1 MTDDKVDDAVTH
13 FTEYVQ
19 QFHAYYRDRPEFQE
33 RLDIWRELLDR
44 YVVPGGDAIDM
55 GCGTGIFS
63 FYLAEKG
70 ARVVGVDGAPDMIK
84 FCETQRIARGLENI
98 RFMEGRLPHVDETR
112 LPPGNLLIS
121 SSVIEYVQDL
131 DATLE
136 LFARHV
142 VPGAH
147 LILSMPNVWC
157 ISRMYERAK
166 YAVTG
171 QPAIY
176 KHILHFSSPGR
187 LLARVRRLGMSLV
200 ETRHYTHYTR
210 VAKLTRAIGLP
221 LPLTEDLFVGVLKK
235 A

>member
-1 MTDDKVDDAVTH
+1 MTDETVDDAVTH

-19 QFHAYYRDRPEFQE
+19 QFHAYYQDRPEFRE

-44 YVVPGGDAIDM
+44 YVVPGGVAIDM

-63 FYLAEKG
+63 LYLADKG

-84 FCETQRIARGLENI
+84 FCETQRVERRMENV
-98 RFMEGRLPHVDETR
+98 RFMEGRLPAVDESR
-112 LPPGNLLIS
+112 LPQADLLIS
-121 SSVIEYVQDL
+121 SSVIEYVDDL

-147 LILSMPNVWC
+147 LILSMPNLWC
-157 ISRMYERAK
+157 ISRIYERAK
-166 YAVTG
+166 YAATG

-187 LLARVRRLGMSLV
+187 LQARVRRLGMTLV

-210 VAKLTRAIGLP
+210 LAKLTRMMRLP
-221 LPLTEDLFVGVLKK
+221 LPLTEDLFVAVLKK

>member
-1 MTDDKVDDAVTH
+1 MTDDKDAVTH

-19 QFHAYYRDRPEFQE
+19 EFHAYYRDRPEFQE
-33 RLDIWRELLDR
+33 RLGIWRELLDR

-84 FCETQRIARGLENI
+84 FCETQRRERRMDNI
-98 RFMEGRLPHVDETR
+98 RFMEGRLPAVDESQ
-112 LPPGNLLIS
+112 LPEANLLIS
-121 SSVIEYVQDL
+121 SSVIEYVPDL

-157 ISRMYERAK
+157 ISRTYERAK
-166 YAVTG
+166 YALTG
-171 QPAIY
+171 QPVIY

-187 LLARVRRLGMSLV
+187 LQARVRRFGMTLV
-200 ETRHYTHYTR
+200 ENRHYTHYTR
-210 VAKLTRAIGLP
+210 LAKLTRRMGLP
-221 LPLTEDLFVGVLKK
+221 LPLTEDLFVAVLRK

>member
-1 MTDDKVDDAVTH
+1 MMDEKDAVTH

-19 QFHAYYRDRPEFQE
+19 QFHAYYQDRPEFQE
-33 RLDIWRELLDR
+33 RLVIWRELLDR
-44 YVVPGGDAIDM
+44 YVVPGGAAIDM

-70 ARVVGVDGAPDMIK
+70 ARVVGVDGAPDMVK
-84 FCETQRIARGLENI
+84 FCDAQRLERGIENL
-98 RFMEGRLPHVDETR
+98 RFMEGRLPQVDESR
-112 LPPGNLLIS
+112 LPQANLLIS
-121 SSVIEYVQDL
+121 SSVIEYVEDL
-131 DATLE
+131 DATLA

-142 VPGAH
+142 VPGGH

-157 ISRMYERAK
+157 ISRTYERAK

-176 KHILHFSSPGR
+176 KHILHFTSPSG
-187 LLARVRRLGMSLV
+187 LQARVRRHGLSLV
-200 ETRHYTHYTR
+200 ESRHYTHYTR
-210 VAKLTRAIGLP
+210 LAKLTRRLGLP
-221 LPLTEDLFVGVLKK
+221 LPLTEDLFVAVFRK